1 MWLRRQAFCPAL
13 AVTLRR
19 RISAFDVRVTVCVN
33 TGIDLTTGNALDLI
47 ENVNRTGFIADLKE
61 ATMRLD
67 VRIRKIEEKIS
78 TTKFEPL
85 GASPPMKDF
94 YPNTK
99 LVNSLPFDTEDMV
112 LSISTKP
119 FAAGEVALA
128 FPPVPFFKEF
138 TDVVRY
144 QHTAERKGKGRRKD
158 RPAPN
163 TPDTP
168 VTLAYVNKADLDDEF
183 VAEKRPIYFGLSPVT
198 KNDAEGKEQAPGD
211 DIDVGEK
218 TDRTAALAAFD
229 AFLRDTVRVRR
240 GSRLTSRQIW
250 SVWAARCGAEH
261 DDAVVAGVAFTDV
274 SRRFRTTFG
283 ATTAPT
289 PARIDGIHQRYW
301 RGFEI

>member
-1 MWLRRQAFCPAL
+1 
-13 AVTLRR
+13 
-19 RISAFDVRVTVCVN
+19 
-33 TGIDLTTGNALDLI
+33 
-47 ENVNRTGFIADLKE
+47 
-61 ATMRLD
+61 MRLD

-94 YPNTK
+94 YANTE
-99 LVNSLPFDTEDMV
+99 VVASSLPSDTGDLV
-112 LSISTKP
+112 LSISTQP
-119 FAAGEVALA
+119 FAAGEVVLA
-128 FPPVPFFKEF
+128 FPPMPFFKEF

-198 KNDAEGKEQAPGD
+198 KNGAESEEQAPGD

-229 AFLRDTVRVRR
+229 AFLRDTIRVKR
-240 GSRLTSRQIW
+240 GNRLTSRQIW
-250 SVWAARCGAEH
+250 AVWAARCGAEH
-261 DDAVVAGVAFTDV
+261 DDEVLAGVAFSDV

-283 ATTAPT
+283 ATTAPN
-289 PARIDGIHQRYW
+289 PARIDGAHQRYW
-301 RGFEI
+301 ANYTI